1 MAAKTKTLL
10 ELGLTA
16 NPTYDGPISG
26 LVQDSRR
33 AKKGML
39 FAALPGS
46 TVHGAVYVKYV
57 VDQGVA
63 AVLTDRDG
71 YEIARPQLASSSFP
85 FIIAEDPRASWAGAA
100 ALWYEDQPEHVVAVT
115 GTNGKTSIASFCRQ
129 IWTLLGERAVNL
141 GTTGVEGAVQLPLHH
156 TTPDPLTL
164 HHALHEVATAG
175 VSHAAMEASSHGLE
189 QRRLDGVRLTAAGF
203 SNFTQD
209 HLDYHQSFE
218 AYFDA
223 KAGLFR
229 RVLPLDAP
237 AVINIDDPKGAE
249 LAKELLATDHP
260 VLTIGR
266 NKSADLALL
275 SQRYADT
282 GQDIRFSFE
291 GDVYRVFLP
300 LIGAF
305 QSENVLLASGLC
317 IASGSDPE
325 RVFSCLQDL
334 TTVRGRMEHAATRKN
349 GASVFVDYAH
359 TPDAIKS
366 AINSFRP
373 HVSGRLVALIGAGG
387 DRDATK
393 RPLMGQIAGEHAD
406 FVIVSDDNPRSEDP
420 SAIRDAV
427 ISGLNPASAFL
438 NVGDRAEAILRG
450 IDMLEPG
457 DGFLIMGKGHESGQI
472 VGDDV
477 LPFDDVEQASVAVV
491 ALDGVL

>member
-1 MAAKTKTLL
+1 M
-10 ELGLTA
+10 
-16 NPTYDGPISG
+16 
-26 LVQDSRR
+26 
-33 AKKGML
+33 
-39 FAALPGS
+39 
-46 TVHGAVYVKYV
+46 KYV

-71 YEIARPQLASSSFP
+71 YEIARQQLASSSFP

-156 TTPDPLTL
+156 TTPDPLSL
-164 HHALHEVATAG
+164 HHALHELPRLG

-291 GDVYRVFLP
+291 GDVYRSF
-300 LIGAF
+300 
-305 QSENVLLASGLC
+305 
-317 IASGSDPE
+317 
-325 RVFSCLQDL
+325 CL
-334 TTVRGRMEHAATRKN
+334 
-349 GASVFVDYAH
+349 
-359 TPDAIKS
+359 
-366 AINSFRP
+366 
-373 HVSGRLVALIGAGG
+373 
-387 DRDATK
+387 
-393 RPLMGQIAGEHAD
+393 
-406 FVIVSDDNPRSEDP
+406 
-420 SAIRDAV
+420 
-427 ISGLNPASAFL
+427 
-438 NVGDRAEAILRG
+438 
-450 IDMLEPG
+450 
-457 DGFLIMGKGHESGQI
+457 
-472 VGDDV
+472 
-477 LPFDDVEQASVAVV
+477 
-491 ALDGVL
+491 